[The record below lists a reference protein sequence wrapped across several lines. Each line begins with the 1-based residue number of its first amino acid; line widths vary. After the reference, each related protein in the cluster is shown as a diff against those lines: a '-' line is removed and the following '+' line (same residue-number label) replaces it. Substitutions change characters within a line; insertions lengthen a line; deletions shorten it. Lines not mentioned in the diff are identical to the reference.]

1 MDSLFYII
9 ANFNTTWQRIV
20 DVFDSND
27 ENKTSHLIQLFTCG
41 RNMSSLFD
49 HDQQGPARHFEELR
63 QQMKNER
70 EVFIKNDD
78 FIYVYDNTTSKNLFT
93 IALCTNSFLLV
104 IPKKCSSVPLNNCIN
119 GAN

>member
-1 MDSLFYII
+1 MNSLFYII
-9 ANFNTTWQRIV
+9 TNFNSTWQRILE
-20 DVFDSND
+20 VFDSND

-78 FIYVYDNTTSKNLFT
+78 FKYVYDNTTSENMFYSYLVNK
-93 IALCTNSFLLV
+93 FLYF
-104 IPKKCSSVPLNNCIN
+104 
-119 GAN
+119 

>member
-9 ANFNTTWQRIV
+9 TNFNTTWQRIV

-78 FIYVYDNTTSKNLFT
+78 FIYVYDNTTSKNLFDV
-93 IALCTNSFLLV
+93 IVYSYSFLLV
-104 IPKKCSSVPLNNCIN
+104 ISQKCHSVSLNDILIR
-119 GAN
+119 